1 MFNPLYWNVY
11 VPVSIS
17 CSARLIPLAFV
28 IMLQSSVVPFT
39 NTPLVSSALIVCCVI
54 DVSNIECGRANPSLT
69 VLVKI
74 ANFLECSIDYF
85 ISHEYTYNAD
95 KDKEMN
101 LDDKIMY
108 KLKYCDSEKKHRVL
122 QMIDLL

>member
-1 MFNPLYWNVY
+1 METLDFKA
-11 VPVSIS
+11 IGMKIKE
-17 CSARLIPLAFV
+17 RR
-28 IMLQSSVVPFT
+28 Q
-39 NTPLVSSALIVCCVI
+39 ALGITQEAI
-54 DVSNIECGRANPSLT
+54 ANYLDVNASHISNIENGRANPSLT
-69 VLVKI
+69 ALVKI

-85 ISHEYTYNAD
+85 ISHEYTSRIS

-101 LDDKIMY
+101 LDDKIMD